1 MVDGLYLER
10 DSTDNVFP
18 ISPKDLAEG
27 NHELRIIQ
35 SESTSLGTVATQIA
49 DIGIRRTARRVSLK
63 KSPEEAETP
72 IHRSIHLETL
82 AEEPGETLAVLQGF
96 RLLEE
101 RPWTESADWE
111 IDPHRLG
118 LGPITLQAATRYKDG
133 AIVRSEPLRFEVIRP
148 QEGPLLELVSESSP
162 SGTGIRIHATSTP
175 DAEIDW
181 MQVLPLQHV
190 STSDKFTGTIQWN
203 RDRLDFESSES
214 ASSLLLTPK
223 KNKDAPTS
231 IVAHLLS
238 TPTQVK
244 GGFRMLSGIVFNYS
258 APQSFDFFAM
268 SADRSEWIFG
278 EYGNG
283 IFNNVQTRGGRIRF
297 RESYL
302 MTVRSGPG
310 NVLEG
315 WVNGELILQTD
326 ELKLGK
332 GGAGLLLGQGTSR
345 CHLFAISPVG
355 GDLTY
360 QLEGNSLRIN
370 DPPAAKGTEFMVV
383 AWERE
388 ATTQTGIRLTGD
400 NDDTFGSIDLLPST
414 RRRQ

>member
-1 MVDGLYLER
+1 
-10 DSTDNVFP
+10 
-18 ISPKDLAEG
+18 
-27 NHELRIIQ
+27 
-35 SESTSLGTVATQIA
+35 
-49 DIGIRRTARRVSLK
+49 
-63 KSPEEAETP
+63 
-72 IHRSIHLETL
+72 
-82 AEEPGETLAVLQGF
+82 
-96 RLLEE
+96 
-101 RPWTESADWE
+101 
-111 IDPHRLG
+111 
-118 LGPITLQAATRYKDG
+118 
-133 AIVRSEPLRFEVIRP
+133 
-148 QEGPLLELVSESSP
+148 
-162 SGTGIRIHATSTP
+162 
-175 DAEIDW
+175 
-181 MQVLPLQHV
+181 
-190 STSDKFTGTIQWN
+190 
-203 RDRLDFESSES
+203 
-214 ASSLLLTPK
+214 
-223 KNKDAPTS
+223 
-231 IVAHLLS
+231 
-238 TPTQVK
+238 
-244 GGFRMLSGIVFNYS
+244 MLSGIVFNYS